1 MAAVLGAAWAV
12 AIVLALAGRRPAPAR
27 VRALVAP
34 VARRPPV
41 AATGGVPR
49 LSARTSPAVA
59 VGRAVRG
66 AGRRAPD
73 DVADRRVGRT
83 VLAAVAGAAVW
94 APLGLVGGAAAW
106 VLPLVDTSRARRRH
120 DERVLADLPEVVD
133 LLGLAVGAGL
143 TVPMAVA
150 VVARRAPGEV
160 GAALRHVAD
169 AIALGR
175 RAADAIDDLPAL
187 AGEGLRPVSAALAA
201 SDRYGVALGPALAVL
216 AVEVRADR
224 RRRAEAAARRV
235 PVKLL
240 FPLVLCVL
248 PAFGLL
254 TVVPLL
260 AGAAA
265 SLHL

>member
-1 MAAVLGAAWAV
+1 V
-12 AIVLALAGRRPAPAR
+12 
-27 VRALVAP
+27 
-34 VARRPPV
+34 
-41 AATGGVPR
+41 
-49 LSARTSPAVA
+49 
-59 VGRAVRG
+59 
-66 AGRRAPD
+66 
-73 DVADRRVGRT
+73 
-83 VLAAVAGAAVW
+83 GAAVW
-94 APLGLVGGAAAW
+94 APLGVLGGAAAW
-106 VLPLVDTSRARRRH
+106 YLPLVEASRARRRH
-120 DERVLADLPEVVD
+120 EERLLADLPEVVD

-160 GAALRHVAD
+160 GAALRHVAA

-175 RAADAIDDLPAL
+175 RAADALDDLPAV
-187 AGEGLRPVSAALAA
+187 AGEAVRPVTAALAA
-201 SDRYGVALGPALAVL
+201 SDRYGIPLGPTLAVL
-216 AVEVRADR
+216 SVEVRADR

-260 AGAAA
+260 AGAAT
-265 SLHL
+265 SLDF